1 MSDTPTNGRQAQRS
15 RLLVILGAGST
26 IHACAPS
33 TKEITELV
41 CKIEDEPT
49 HSVISRLRDQRTEG
63 NFNFETVLAALED
76 LDEFS
81 VRQRFPIALQS
92 IGGHLSA
99 FTELLPDFAKVEE
112 NRLQSARTSL
122 VGRIKDFV
130 IDRTENASPAALKV
144 FFDQLKAEFDL
155 TVLTLNYD
163 DLIDRAGEWYDGF
176 NPPTAPDRFGTFDF
190 SGFPAQS
197 TKHPAVLLHLHGSV
211 RFAFPPMR
219 LPTLQKT
226 GEIVQRIAPVRGI
239 GGTLN
244 PPQGIAQPSPIV
256 AGDGKDRWMT
266 RACIPF
272 GYYYNAF
279 ITSILNCPRLLV
291 AGYGDGDLHVNS
303 WLKEEHPRIH
313 GARRRIVHIN
323 PALPKSAHPRGL
335 LTLGGSEGNFPPQ
348 DPKQIREIIGYLK
361 RA

>member
-1 MSDTPTNGRQAQRS
+1 
-15 RLLVILGAGST
+15 VILGAGST

-33 TKEITELV
+33 CAPSTEEITKLV

-49 HSVISRLRDQRTEG
+49 HSVVSRLRDQRTEG

-81 VRQRFPIALQS
+81 VRRRCPTAVQS

-112 NRLQSARTSL
+112 NRFQSARASL

-130 IDRTENASPAALKV
+130 ICRTDNRSPAKLKI
-144 FFDQLKAEFDL
+144 FFDLLKAEFDL

-176 NPPTAPDRFGTFDF
+176 NPPTAPDRSGRFDF
-190 SGFPAQS
+190 SGFSAQS

-219 LPTLQKT
+219 LPTPQES
-226 GEIVQRIAPVRGI
+226 GELVRHTAPVRGI
-239 GGTLN
+239 GATVN
-244 PPQGIAQPSPIV
+244 PPQEIAQPSPII

-266 RACIPF
+266 RACVPF

-279 ITSILNCPRLLV
+279 ITSILDCPSLLV
-291 AGYGDGDLHVNS
+291 AGYGGADPHVNS

-313 GARRRIVHIN
+313 GARRRIVQIN
-323 PALPKSAHPRGL
+323 PALPKSPRSREL

-361 RA
+361 SA